1 MKNKLVIIILLL
13 STMLYSSYAQIGLF
27 NKIKNATKKEKK
39 EKITEQ
45 GITNETHRN
54 YVGKIVFN
62 TERISFQAPDE
73 SKFKTEF
80 NATDRIYG
88 RFYAEHSAGYYRKEK
103 YNSGAYMLRGYY
115 SLTIDG
121 EKIDAKFKAFSI
133 QDQVS
138 QRTTQQLYINQ
149 NPTERDYEDNSVW
162 FNIINNMSPGTH
174 KVEVDYMLILD
185 QNEEDNE
192 HYKVASGVFN
202 IVKKEGDK
210 LLLGKR
216 MADFTAGMED
226 AELEAEV
233 VKAINKNA
241 RRNGWKE
248 IFHSAKIK
256 SDSWYIIR
264 HKNSGVIMGRSISAY
279 CFAKWPDGHC
289 TVQVFFFKQQYD
301 GSKYMKKL
309 LYYGLKSGSQE
320 KIDCE

>member
-121 EKIDAKFKAFSI
+121 EKIDAKFKVFPI

-162 FNIINNMSPGTH
+162 FNIVNNMSPGTH
-174 KVEVDYMLILD
+174 RVEVDYMLILD
-185 QNEEDNE
+185 QDEDDNE
-192 HYKVASGVFN
+192 HYKVASGAFS

-216 MADFTAGMED
+216 MADFPEGMED
-226 AELEAEV
+226 ADIEAGALEA
-233 VKAINKNA
+233 INRVA
-241 RRNGWKE
+241 RKNGWKE
-248 IFHSAKIK
+248 IFYSTKIK

-289 TVQVFFFKQQYD
+289 TVQVFFFRQQYD
-301 GSKYMKKL
+301 GSKYMDKL
-309 LYYGLKSGSQE
+309 LYNGLESGSQK